1 MSSGWS
7 LSGGA
12 EIAEGVARLASGS
25 NTDRMTQTVRLQRG
39 KTYALIVDVA
49 ECGAELQFGVNDY
62 NGRYT
67 KAEQT
72 VSEAGEYTL
81 TFTMAQH
88 MDNVE
93 VYLQVLRYQGSNEPV
108 VINAVRLKE
117 SA

>member
-1 MSSGWS
+1 M
-7 LSGGA
+7 
-12 EIAEGVARLASGS
+12 
-25 NTDRMTQTVRLQRG
+25 
-39 KTYALIVDVA
+39 DVA

-108 VINAVRLKE
+108 VINAVRLTE